1 MRSRLNWYIYVLQTL
16 HDAIVANFILSHR
29 ASLGFLDIKSKHYLD
44 GKKNS
49 QAQSQK
55 TLQNPGCEIILIPG
69 FLKKQIESNKIL
81 PNRTELNKM
90 K

>member
-44 GKKNS
+44 GKKK
-49 QAQSQK
+49 QSGAIAENLAESRLRNYFD
-55 TLQNPGCEIILIPG
+55 TRV
-69 FLKKQIESNKIL
+69 LKEAN
-81 PNRTELNKM
+81 
-90 K
+90 